1 MMKCENTVDASADT
15 ESHLSSVY
23 NAMRLIK
30 IFSDERYEIGLS
42 ELARRLD
49 LPKSS
54 VHRLASDLVESNM
67 LSHNAQSGKYRLGL
81 LMFELASLMTRKQH
95 AGHEDRRPQMA
106 TPTMQMPRNRA
117 LQIASAES

>member
-1 MMKCENTVDASADT
+1 MTKCECNADASADA

-54 VHRLASDLVESNM
+54 VHRLATDLVESNM
-67 LSHNAQSGKYRLGL
+67 LSHDAESGKYSLGL
-81 LMFELASLMTRKQH
+81 LMFELASLMERKQH
-95 AGHEDRRPQMA
+95 AGKEKPEPQIK
-106 TPTMQMPRNRA
+106 TPAMQMPQA
-117 LQIASAES
+117 HAMQAASARS

>member
-1 MMKCENTVDASADT
+1 MMKCEDIADVSADT

-30 IFSDERYEIGLS
+30 IFSAESDELGLS

-54 VHRLASDLVESNM
+54 VHRLAADLVESNM
-67 LSHNAQSGKYRLGL
+67 LSQNAESGKYRLGL
-81 LMFELASLMTRKQH
+81 LMFELASLMERKQH
-95 AGHEDRRPQMA
+95 AGNENRHRQIKM
-106 TPTMQMPRNRA
+106 TPLQMPKNST
-117 LQIASAES
+117 LQTASAQS